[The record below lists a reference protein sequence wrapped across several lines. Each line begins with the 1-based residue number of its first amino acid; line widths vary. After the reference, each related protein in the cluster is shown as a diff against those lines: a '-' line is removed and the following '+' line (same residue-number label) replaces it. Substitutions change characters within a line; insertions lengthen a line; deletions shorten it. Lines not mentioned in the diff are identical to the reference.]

1 MTTKYRLLASA
12 LVPVMAGWFA
22 GHPARAENLNAPF
35 EIAQAQP
42 LTPEEEELMKRR
54 KRAAAEREAQKGGA
68 EAQPRRQD
76 DAGQPP
82 KKPQRE
88 AAPQAG
94 GDEQPRPPKRAQPAS
109 DPANDAPVQKPRRE
123 AAPQAGDDAQPR
135 PPKKPAPAADPAN
148 DAQPPQKPR
157 RDAVPQAGD
166 DAQPRPPKKPAPA
179 ADPANDA
186 QPPQKPRRDA
196 VPQAGDDA
204 QPRPPKKPVPGADP
218 ATDAQQ
224 PGQKPQRDV
233 APKPGDDAQPRPPKK
248 PVPGADPATDAQQPV
263 QKPQRDVAPQ
273 PGDDAQPRPPKK
285 PVPGADPATDAQQPG
300 QKPQREAAPQPGDD
314 AQPRPPKKPVPGA
327 DPATDAQ
334 QPGQR
339 PQRDATPQ
347 SGNDAQPR
355 PVRPQP
361 GTDPAAQPD
370 ARPERPRRPA
380 PPIEDRR
387 TERERKDEAA
397 DPSKTDDTVVLPVD
411 KGAAVLDS
419 DKDADNRGGQSARDE
434 RRRDRER
441 QRQRADDLPPPR
453 NDAEAQRRAPVVRRD
468 EIEAGRR
475 EEGRRRDQAPDFLG
489 ALLAPLV
496 VGSGAAAQNYE
507 PPRRFD
513 DRTVYETDD
522 GIVVRSDERRRLSR
536 AAEQS
541 YYEDL
546 SRGRVRETI
555 IRPDGGRLITIYNR
569 YGDVIQRS
577 RMTPDGREILLVFA
591 PEADQEQRPP
601 VFRDPGDDLPPMR
614 LRIPVQDYIIDTS
627 TNPNRNYYEFLS
639 EPPVEQVERVYTMD
653 EVKYSA
659 RLRDKVRRI
668 DLDTITFATGS
679 AEVPMSQASTLRSVA
694 DAMLKVLKRD
704 PGETFLIEGHTD
716 AVGSDESNLVLS
728 DQRAESVANLLT
740 DVYGIP
746 PENLSTQGYGERYLK
761 VRTEGAEQQNRRV
774 TIRRVTSLVRPATA
788 QQ

>member
-22 GHPARAENLNAPF
+22 GHPARAENLTAPF
-35 EIAQAQP
+35 QIAQAQP
-42 LTPEEEELMKRR
+42 LSPEEEQLLKR
-54 KRAAAEREAQKGGA
+54 KKREAAQQAG
-68 EAQPRRQD
+68 EDAQPQ
-76 DAGQPP
+76 

-94 GDEQPRPPKRAQPAS
+94 GDEQPRPPKRAQPAA
-109 DPANDAPVQKPRRE
+109 DPANDAQPVQKPRRE

-148 DAQPPQKPR
+148 DAQQPGQKPR
-157 RDAVPQAGD
+157 RDVAPQAGD

-179 ADPANDA
+179 ADPANDTQ
-186 QPPQKPRRDA
+186 QPGQKPRRDVA
-196 VPQAGDDA
+196 PQAGDDA
-204 QPRPPKKPVPGADP
+204 QPRPPKKPVPGAEPATDAQQPGQKPPREAAPQAGDDAQPRPPKKPVPGAEPAIDAQQPGQKPPREAAPQAGDDAQPRPPKKPVPGTDP

-224 PGQKPQRDV
+224 PGQKPQRD
-233 APKPGDDAQPRPPKK
+233 P
-248 PVPGADPATDAQQPV
+248 
-263 QKPQRDVAPQ
+263 APQ
-273 PGDDAQPRPPKK
+273 PGDNAQPRP
-285 PVPGADPATDAQQPG
+285 A
-300 QKPQREAAPQPGDD
+300 
-314 AQPRPPKKPVPGA
+314 
-327 DPATDAQ
+327 
-334 QPGQR
+334 
-339 PQRDATPQ
+339 
-347 SGNDAQPR
+347 
-355 PVRPQP
+355 RPQP
-361 GTDPAAQPD
+361 GTDPAAQQD
-370 ARPERPRRPA
+370 AAPERPRRPA

-387 TERERKDEAA
+387 TERERKEEAA

-441 QRQRADDLPPPR
+441 QRQTANDVPPPR
-453 NDAEAQRRAPVVRRD
+453 NDADAQRRAPVVRRD
-468 EIEAGRR
+468 EIEAGRQ
-475 EEGRRRDQAPDFLG
+475 EEGRRRDRAPDFLG
-489 ALLAPLV
+489 ALIAPLIA
-496 VGSGAAAQNYE
+496 GGGAAAQNYE

-555 IRPDGGRLITIYNR
+555 VRPDGDRLITIYNR

-746 PENLSTQGYGERYLK
+746 PENLATQGYGERYLK
-761 VRTEGAEQQNRRV
+761 VRTEAAEQQNRRV